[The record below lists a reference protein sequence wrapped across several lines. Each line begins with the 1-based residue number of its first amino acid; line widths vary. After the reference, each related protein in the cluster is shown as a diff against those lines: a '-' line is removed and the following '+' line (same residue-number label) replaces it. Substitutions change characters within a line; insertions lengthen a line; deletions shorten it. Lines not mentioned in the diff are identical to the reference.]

1 MPPKPPVLGRDAA
14 EALALQAV
22 AMIAGDEDLMPR
34 FVALTGC
41 GQDELR
47 ARLAEPEFLGA
58 VLDFVLDSDETALRL
73 AELAGIM
80 PESLAL
86 ARAKLPGGQ
95 VEW

>member
-1 MPPKPPVLGRDAA
+1 MPPKPPTLGRDAA

-22 AMIAGDEDLMPR
+22 AMIAADEDLLPR

-58 VLDFVLDSDETALRL
+58 VLDFVLENNETALRL
-73 AELAGIM
+73 AELAGLP
-80 PESLAL
+80 PESLAM